1 MSQQPQILE
10 CTLRDGSYALDFQF
24 TKEDTAK
31 IVSKLDELGFSLIEV
46 GHGFCWTCSQEK
58 SVYEISSDFFPS
70 QEPKCGECIV
80 ETAIMALKLPGFMER
95 VDREYQQAND
105 QQPGNA

>member
-1 MSQQPQILE
+1 MNSENITPESLKDAISIFV
-10 CTLRDGSYALDFQF
+10 DN
-24 TKEDTAK
+24 KM
-31 IVSKLDELGFSLIEV
+31 LIEV

>member
-1 MSQQPQILE
+1 MNSENITPESLKDAISIFV
-10 CTLRDGSYALDFQF
+10 DN
-24 TKEDTAK
+24 KM
-31 IVSKLDELGFSLIEV
+31 LIEV

-80 ETAIMALKLPGFMER
+80 ETAIMALKLPGFIER